1 MISDKEAQNLND
13 YLNNNNIQLVENK
26 EFMYP
31 CTFALILCCIIY
43 YSAYENNNY
52 TCNNIIV
59 NTYLYVLLSLVLFHI
74 FTLIFVKFKS
84 IKYLSL
90 FIKKTGLIV
99 YFIVLLGLLL
109 GIFYIFD
116 TLHINIFGSHLVLL
130 LLIMIFSY
138 FFSYMY
144 ILLNLQGL
152 YQQVIIT
159 TCLTVFALL
168 SLFYFKK
175 NEMIEYI
182 SNNNNYTIF
191 VVVFMIVVLFQ
202 LVYYF
207 LFGYS
212 KIVRIIVA
220 SVVILCFMF
229 LLITDTQKILQIT
242 PENCKKALKMCKDD
256 ITNAGC
262 VIDNYPSYPQK
273 SFDIF
278 HDIIILARNIAQI
291 YLATNND

>member
-1 MISDKEAQNLND
+1 
-13 YLNNNNIQLVENK
+13 
-26 EFMYP
+26 
-31 CTFALILCCIIY
+31 
-43 YSAYENNNY
+43 
-52 TCNNIIV
+52 
-59 NTYLYVLLSLVLFHI
+59 
-74 FTLIFVKFKS
+74 
-84 IKYLSL
+84 
-90 FIKKTGLIV
+90 
-99 YFIVLLGLLL
+99 
-109 GIFYIFD
+109 
-116 TLHINIFGSHLVLL
+116 
-130 LLIMIFSY
+130 
-138 FFSYMY
+138 MY

-152 YQQVIIT
+152 YRQVIIT

-175 NEMIEYI
+175 DEVVEYI

-202 LVYYF
+202 FVYYF

-212 KIVRIIVA
+212 KIIRIIVA
-220 SVVILCFMF
+220 SIVILCFMF

-242 PENCKKALKMCKDD
+242 PKNCKKALEMCKDD
-256 ITNAGC
+256 ITNVGC
-262 VIDNYPSYPQK
+262 EIDNYPSYPQK